1 MISPIAKLLAA
12 LLAVSAAAPALAAQ
26 VDQREA
32 NQQARIAEGRESGQ
46 LTHYETGRL
55 ERKEARIHRQAQY
68 GRAAHH
74 GHLSRAERR
83 HVNREQNRASRHIY
97 RAKHNAR
104 HV

>member
-1 MISPIAKLLAA
+1 MTSPNAKLLAA
-12 LLAVSAAAPALAAQ
+12 LLVVSAAAPALAAQ

-32 NQQARIAEGRESGQ
+32 NQQARIAEGRQSGQ
-46 LTHYETGRL
+46 LTNHETGRL
-55 ERKEARIHRQAQY
+55 ERKDARIHRQVRY
-68 GRAAHH
+68 DRAANH

-83 HVNREQNRASRHIY
+83 HVNREQNRVSRQIY

>member
-1 MISPIAKLLAA
+1 MTSLNAKLLAA
-12 LLAVSAAAPALAAQ
+12 LLVVSAAAPALAAQ
-26 VDQREA
+26 VDHREA

-46 LTHYETGRL
+46 LTHRETTRL
-55 ERKEARIHRQAQY
+55 ERKEARIHRQARY
-68 GRAAHH
+68 DRAANH

-83 HVNREQNRASRHIY
+83 HVNREQNRVSRQIY